1 MMRPRSNRADRP
13 KGCLSHSAV
22 EHQPITSLKPH
33 LRNPRKHSK
42 RQIEQ
47 IADSIQAFGFVNP
60 VLIDSE
66 SRVIAGHGRVEAARR
81 LGVQEVP
88 TIRVDHMTEAE
99 KRAYAIADNR
109 LAELAGWDRDLL
121 RIEFA
126 YIAELDIDATAIM
139 SASP

>member
-1 MMRPRSNRADRP
+1 
-13 KGCLSHSAV
+13 
-22 EHQPITSLKPH
+22 
-33 LRNPRKHSK
+33 
-42 RQIEQ
+42 
-47 IADSIQAFGFVNP
+47 
-60 VLIDSE
+60 
-66 SRVIAGHGRVEAARR
+66 
-81 LGVQEVP
+81 
-88 TIRVDHMTEAE
+88 MTEAE